1 MLSGKRI
8 LIGIT
13 GGIAAYKICWLIRM
27 FKRQNADVRV
37 VLTPNALNFV
47 TKLTLQTLSQNDVY
61 CKMFDI
67 PEWKPEHIALTDSD
81 IFVIAPCSANTLGKL
96 AYGIADNLL
105 TSTVLAFKKPVL
117 IAPAM
122 NNGMWENKIVQDNIL
137 KLKNAGYEFVEPED
151 GFLACGTFGKGRLAD
166 LNKIFDKTLE
176 ILNCQ
181 TAENNLNLDGQ
192 KIVVT
197 AGGTKEKIDPVRY
210 ITNNSSGK
218 MGEAIADYA
227 HKCGAEVTLI
237 STVKTEK
244 PYNVINVNSAD
255 EMFDAVKNAEFDSV
269 FMTAAVGDFKVKK
282 ISEQKIKKSDDKGL
296 TLELVQ
302 NPDILRYLCENKK
315 VNQLVIGFCAESE
328 NLIENAEA
336 KIQKKGCDYI
346 IANDISRKDIGF
358 DSNENEVWIIDK
370 NLNKTKIEKMAKKEI
385 AKKILGFIY
394 GKN

>member
-1 MLSGKRI
+1 MLNGKRI

-13 GGIAAYKICWLIRM
+13 GGIAAYKICELIRM

-47 TKLTLQTLSQNDVY
+47 TKLTLQCLSQNEVY
-61 CKMFDI
+61 IEAFNV

-96 AYGIADNLL
+96 ACGIADNLL
-105 TSTVLAFKKPVL
+105 TSTAMAFKNPVL

-122 NNGMWENKIVQDNIL
+122 NDGMWDDKILQSNIT

-166 LNKIFDKTLE
+166 LNKIFDKTIE
-176 ILNCQ
+176 ILNF
-181 TAENNLNLDGQ
+181 AKLNLKGQ

-197 AGGTKEKIDPVRY
+197 AGGTREKIDPVRY

-244 PYNVINVNSAD
+244 PYNVLNVNSAD
-255 EMFDAVKNAEFDSV
+255 EMFDTVKKTEFDSA

-282 ISEQKIKKSDDKGL
+282 ISGQKIKKSDDNGL
-296 TLELVQ
+296 ILELVQ
-302 NPDILRYLCENKK
+302 NPDILKYLCENKK
-315 VNQLVIGFCAESE
+315 ANQLVIGFCAESE
-328 NLIENAEA
+328 NLIENAET
-336 KIQKKGCDYI
+336 KIKKKGCDYI

-358 DSNENEVWIIDK
+358 NSDENEVWIIDK
-370 NLNKTKIEKMAKKEI
+370 NLNKTKIEKTAKKEI
-385 AKKILGFIY
+385 AKKILEFIY